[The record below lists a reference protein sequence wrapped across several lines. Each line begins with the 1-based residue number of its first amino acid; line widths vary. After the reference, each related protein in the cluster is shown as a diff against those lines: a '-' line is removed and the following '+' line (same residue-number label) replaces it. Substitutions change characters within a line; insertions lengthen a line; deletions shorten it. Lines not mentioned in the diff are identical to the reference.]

1 VEIPKKP
8 MSFLQEITKGVV
20 LKKVNPVEEKKAIIA
35 PLGNS
40 NQTNCLLSAIKMR
53 GYQLN
58 KNNVKQDSES
68 SDSEWSD

>member
-1 VEIPKKP
+1 
-8 MSFLQEITKGVV
+8 MNFLDEITKGVV
-20 LKKVNPVEEKKAIIA
+20 LKKIDPPKDEKKANA
-35 PLGNS
+35 VGNT

-58 KNNVKQDSES
+58 KNNVDQNSES

>member
-1 VEIPKKP
+1 
-8 MSFLQEITKGVV
+8 MSFLEEITKGVK
-20 LKKVNPVEEKKAIIA
+20 LKKINEPEEEKKTNPVQNA
-35 PLGNS
+35 

-58 KNNVKQDSES
+58 KNNIDENSES